1 MCTGTRYRLH
11 SQHREKRQKNPVI
24 FSKNTLHASGA
35 FNCIYFSAH
44 QNPARASPGA
54 A

>member
-1 MCTGTRYRLH
+1 MCAGTGYRLH
-11 SQHREKRQKNPVI
+11 PQYPEKSQKNPDI

-35 FNCIYFSAH
+35 FNCIYFSASR
-44 QNPARASPGA
+44 NPARASPGA

>member
-1 MCTGTRYRLH
+1 MCASTGYRLH
-11 SQHREKRQKNPVI
+11 SQYPEKMPKNPVI

-35 FNCIYFSAH
+35 FNCIYFSASL
-44 QNPARASPGA
+44 NPARASPGA